1 MIKSI
6 IKIIF
11 PVLIVIVVSLC
22 EKDRDQTMQIDGYI
36 IGFNPCTINH
46 QYRIGYA
53 IISGDLKDTI
63 VTYNLSDIDFKM
75 PASVLLKPSDTLYVI
90 PELCF
95 ANFRNSAYFPVEY
108 QNKFK
113 IKAEYR
119 FAHEEEKVVHL
130 CTADINQAD
139 FFEQILNNQ
148 VIIISASK

>member
-1 MIKSI
+1 MLKTF
-6 IKIIF
+6 IKILFPIF
-11 PVLIVIVVSLC
+11 IGIVASLC
-22 EKDRDQTMQIDGYI
+22 ENDRDQTMKIDGFI

-46 QYRIGYA
+46 QYRIGYV
-53 IISGDLKDTI
+53 IISGNLKDTI
-63 VTYNLSDIDFKM
+63 VTYNLSDSNFKM
-75 PASVLLKPSDTLYVI
+75 PASVLLRPSDTLYII

-95 ANFRNSAYFPVEY
+95 ADFVNSAYFPVEY
-108 QNKFK
+108 QDKFK

-139 FFEQILNNQ
+139 FWYQFLNNQ